1 MLSEQRQSI
10 SLEAE
15 NCPTAVHPNADGAGY
30 YRFALDDEGWQQLI
44 DTVTVMP
51 AAEALVFADSLDAAF
66 RKGLVNSDTYLAG
79 LSALVNHDTWDVADA
94 ATNYLEGLTNVLDP
108 DDLETAEAA
117 FRRMVGPRFAA
128 LVEPND
134 AGSALL
140 RQRMLRFMIVMAKD
154 EEMRAPLAESAAAR
168 IGLDG
173 EPNVDAAP
181 ASELETIFSVGVQD
195 IGEPFF
201 ELLLE
206 QAIASEDPQFRQ
218 SATGALARVEDP
230 LLVARLQDALMAQSF
245 KGTEALRIMFRQ
257 MVRTATTE
265 LTYAWIVDNQAEII
279 EMIPAAFRSR
289 VLPGLGG
296 SFCSHDR
303 ADEWE
308 AFVVSNA
315 EAIPGYERTLAQSLE
330 SVRLCAGLKEAKAG
344 ELLAA
349 LEGFDN

>member
-1 MLSEQRQSI
+1 
-10 SLEAE
+10 
-15 NCPTAVHPNADGAGY
+15 
-30 YRFALDDEGWQQLI
+30 
-44 DTVTVMP
+44 
-51 AAEALVFADSLDAAF
+51 
-66 RKGLVNSDTYLAG
+66 
-79 LSALVNHDTWDVADA
+79 
-94 ATNYLEGLTNVLDP
+94 
-108 DDLETAEAA
+108 
-117 FRRMVGPRFAA
+117 MVGPRFAA

-349 LEGFDN
+349 LEGFDNVNTGVNRNSWACWTPKVCWVLLCPRTFRSDQTGGALEQRVDKRGERRSLREYNQTAEQKHDDDYRGKPELLSLPHEGPEVGQEIQHQKGFSSFSCGLLML

>member
-1 MLSEQRQSI
+1 
-10 SLEAE
+10 
-15 NCPTAVHPNADGAGY
+15 
-30 YRFALDDEGWQQLI
+30 
-44 DTVTVMP
+44 MP

-66 RKGLVNSDTYLAG
+66 RKGLVDSGTYLAG
-79 LSALVNHDTWDVADA
+79 LAALVNHQTWDVADA
-94 ATNYLEGLTNVLDP
+94 ATTYLEGLTNILDP
-108 DDLETAEAA
+108 DDLGSAEAA

-128 LVEPND
+128 LAEPTD

-154 EEMRAPLAESAAAR
+154 GDMRAPLAQQAAAR

-173 EPNVDAAP
+173 EPDPDAAP

-201 ELLLE
+201 DLLLE

-230 LLVARLQDALMAQSF
+230 LLVAKLQDVLLAQSF
-245 KGTEALRIMFRQ
+245 KGTEALGILFRQ
-257 MVRTATTE
+257 LARTATTE
-265 LTYAWIVDNQAEII
+265 LTYAWIIENQAEFFD
-279 EMIPAAFRSR
+279 MIPAAFRAR
-289 VLPGLGG
+289 VVPRLGS
-296 SFCSHDR
+296 SFCSFDR
-303 ADEWE
+303 ANEWQ
-308 AFVVSNA
+308 AFVQSHA
-315 EAIPGYERTLAQSLE
+315 DTIPGYERTLAQSLE

-349 LEGFDN
+349 LASYGN